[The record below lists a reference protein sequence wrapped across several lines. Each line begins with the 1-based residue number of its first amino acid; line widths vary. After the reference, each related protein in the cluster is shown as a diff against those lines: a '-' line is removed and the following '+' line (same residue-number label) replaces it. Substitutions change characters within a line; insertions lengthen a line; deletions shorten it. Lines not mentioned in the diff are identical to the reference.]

1 MICVSR
7 APEEEDRGTFAG
19 VQDSQE
25 VCTTSFSTSPPSQVE
40 YTAILFKA
48 SLHVIE
54 LLLNFRPLS
63 PFLSLYLF
71 FFYCLYLCY
80 LSVCVH
86 WAHHPQNSLSPPP
99 WIVFSFHWLLD
110 LSLTLWVSAG
120 LWQRKPTFITRGF
133 HLFWRAWGHLSCSFN
148 ISWSVK
154 EKSSYW
160 CEVILLLCKRGS
172 NNTEPE
178 RHFQKL

>member
-71 FFYCLYLCY
+71 FFIVFISAT
-80 LSVCVH
+80 SVCV
-86 WAHHPQNSLSPPP
+86 
-99 WIVFSFHWLLD
+99 
-110 LSLTLWVSAG
+110 
-120 LWQRKPTFITRGF
+120 
-133 HLFWRAWGHLSCSFN
+133 
-148 ISWSVK
+148 
-154 EKSSYW
+154 Y
-160 CEVILLLCKRGS
+160 
-172 NNTEPE
+172 TEPITL
-178 RHFQKL
+178 KTV